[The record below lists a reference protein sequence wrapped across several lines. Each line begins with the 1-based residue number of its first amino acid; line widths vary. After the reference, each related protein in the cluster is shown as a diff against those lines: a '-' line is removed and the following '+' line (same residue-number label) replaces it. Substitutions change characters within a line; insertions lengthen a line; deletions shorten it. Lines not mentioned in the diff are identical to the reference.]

1 MRRPAPRWCE
11 PHTTPERY
19 PGALSL
25 GYPLASDTLLQLA
38 KLGLAAHVHTTL
50 AGSSSAIMLGHH
62 WHASRSAGVR
72 PPPGR
77 RKPKK
82 LALAII
88 ERDMTADNN
97 SPEYKAQ
104 FAAALDKLK

>member
-1 MRRPAPRWCE
+1 VSYAPF
-11 PHTTPERY
+11 
-19 PGALSL
+19 PGDSPSALTFGNALTSNA
-25 GYPLASDTLLQLA
+25 PLQLA
-38 KLGLAAHVHTTL
+38 QLRLATHVHTTL